1 MSLPTRNPLRLVG
14 AVPNSG
20 FPNTGEQATTRGGM
34 QTATVFS
41 GGLLSPGSGF
51 LPQGTVKT
59 ADQLLLVS
67 GAGRLN
73 TVFLH
78 GTGAFTLSGVQLAIY
93 DGAAVDVSGATPTLL
108 AAGGKGFLAL
118 MNGPAGLSGQTII
131 GQSPVSWDM
140 PFSSG
145 LCVSCISGSP
155 GFTLSYTR
163 ETNNP
168 IA

>member
-34 QTATVFS
+34 QTCTVWS
-41 GGLLSPGSGF
+41 GGLLAPGSGF

-78 GTGAFTLSGVQLAIY
+78 ATGAFTLSGVALAVY
-93 DGAAVDVSGATPTLL
+93 DGAAVEVSGATPALL
-108 AAGGKGFLAL
+108 AAGGKGLLAV
-118 MNGPAGLSGQTII
+118 MNAPGGASGTLITGQT
-131 GQSPVSWDM
+131 PVSWDM

-168 IA
+168 VA